1 MKRLVFLNRFF
12 YPDLSATSQVLSDLA
27 FHLAALGEDVHVVTS
42 QQLYYSPRASLP
54 RQEVI
59 NNVHI
64 HRVPTTWFGRAG
76 LWGRGIDYA
85 SYYGSMWLR
94 ARALVG
100 PGDVVIAKTDPP
112 LTSVVAMLVTRER
125 GARLVNWLQDIYPE
139 TAAELGVPLMQGLLG
154 RSLGHLRDVSLR
166 SAVANIAVGEQM
178 GKRIRLRGV
187 VPDHVYVIPNWTND
201 EEVCSLAHE
210 ENPLRSEWGLTR
222 RFVAG
227 YSGNLGRA
235 HEFETVLSA
244 AQRLRD
250 HPHIVFLF
258 AGGGYQFDQ
267 LARAVTARNLQH
279 VFRFVEYQRPQ
290 MLKYSLNVP
299 DVHLI
304 SLKPELEGLIVPS
317 KFYGIAAVGRPM
329 ISIGASDGEIARL
342 LRQHECGLVIEPGNG
357 DALAEA
363 LVVLSA
369 SPQRVSEMGKRARAM
384 LDQCFT
390 RKRAL
395 GRWHALL
402 LSILRSEQ
410 AEPAIAY
417 EA

>member
-54 RQEVI
+54 RQEII

-210 ENPLRSEWGLTR
+210 ENPLRSEWGLDSTICR
-222 RFVAG
+222 RLFRQPRPRPRVRDRAFRCAATARSPAYCFFVRRRRLSVRSACS
-227 YSGNLGRA
+227 SGHSA
-235 HEFETVLSA
+235 QSA
-244 AQRLRD
+244 AC
-250 HPHIVFLF
+250 V
-258 AGGGYQFDQ
+258 
-267 LARAVTARNLQH
+267 
-279 VFRFVEYQRPQ
+279 
-290 MLKYSLNVP
+290 
-299 DVHLI
+299 
-304 SLKPELEGLIVPS
+304 
-317 KFYGIAAVGRPM
+317 
-329 ISIGASDGEIARL
+329 SI
-342 LRQHECGLVIEPGNG
+342 C
-357 DALAEA
+357 
-363 LVVLSA
+363 
-369 SPQRVSEMGKRARAM
+369 
-384 LDQCFT
+384 
-390 RKRAL
+390 
-395 GRWHALL
+395 
-402 LSILRSEQ
+402 
-410 AEPAIAY
+410 
-417 EA
+417 

>member
-1 MKRLVFLNRFF
+1 
-12 YPDLSATSQVLSDLA
+12 
-27 FHLAALGEDVHVVTS
+27 
-42 QQLYYSPRASLP
+42 
-54 RQEVI
+54 
-59 NNVHI
+59 
-64 HRVPTTWFGRAG
+64 
-76 LWGRGIDYA
+76 
-85 SYYGSMWLR
+85 
-94 ARALVG
+94 
-100 PGDVVIAKTDPP
+100 
-112 LTSVVAMLVTRER
+112 
-125 GARLVNWLQDIYPE
+125 
-139 TAAELGVPLMQGLLG
+139 
-154 RSLGHLRDVSLR
+154 
-166 SAVANIAVGEQM
+166 
-178 GKRIRLRGV
+178 
-187 VPDHVYVIPNWTND
+187 
-201 EEVCSLAHE
+201 
-210 ENPLRSEWGLTR
+210 
-222 RFVAG
+222 
-227 YSGNLGRA
+227 
-235 HEFETVLSA
+235 
-244 AQRLRD
+244 
-250 HPHIVFLF
+250 
-258 AGGGYQFDQ
+258 
-267 LARAVTARNLQH
+267 
-279 VFRFVEYQRPQ
+279 

-342 LRQHECGLVIEPGNG
+342 VRQHECGLVIEPGNG